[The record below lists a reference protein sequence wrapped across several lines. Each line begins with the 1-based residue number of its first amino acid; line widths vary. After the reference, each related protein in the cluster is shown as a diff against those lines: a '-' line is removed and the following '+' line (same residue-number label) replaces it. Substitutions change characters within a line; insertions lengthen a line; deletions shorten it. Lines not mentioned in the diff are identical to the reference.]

1 MHRAVNNAIEKK
13 LTLPI
18 VGVLA
23 PHDDGVLGTDGL
35 GDEVV
40 DASIRRTHV
49 SRRHTDDLLD
59 SGIDYYYFIREVWN
73 PGWNNEKGAQSAGEI
88 FKKKGER
95 ERGRVG
101 WLGKGQVGARFEMSI
116 IRSEWR

>member
-1 MHRAVNNAIEKK
+1 M
-13 LTLPI
+13 PI

-23 PHDDGVLGTDGL
+23 PDDDGVLGTDGL

-59 SGIDYYYFIREVWN
+59 SSIDYHYFTREVMN
-73 PGWNNEKGAQSAGEI
+73 PGWNNKEKGAQSAGGEI
-88 FKKKGER
+88 KKRR
-95 ERGRVG
+95 ERQRGLVR
-101 WLGKGQVGARFEMSI
+101 KGTS
-116 IRSEWR
+116 RSTFWDEYY